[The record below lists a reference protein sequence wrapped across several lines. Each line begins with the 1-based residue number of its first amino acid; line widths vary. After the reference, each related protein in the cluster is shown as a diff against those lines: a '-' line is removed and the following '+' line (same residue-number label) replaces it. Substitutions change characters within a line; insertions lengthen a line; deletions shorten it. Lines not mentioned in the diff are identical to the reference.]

1 MKNWLQQHSS
11 AARFALRR
19 LAKTPVGT
27 LLSAL
32 VIGIALALPAGGH
45 VALQS
50 FLGLSRNIA
59 ATPEIS
65 VFMRL
70 DANKEEVESVRSQLA
85 KHADLEKLEYISR
98 DDAFRRLHATEGLGA
113 VLDALPRNPFPD
125 SFVATPRG
133 QDPTVFAKLQQ
144 ELTALPKVE
153 YVQLDSAW
161 VARLHALL
169 TFGEWMVL
177 LLAGFLG
184 GALVVVTFNTI
195 RLQIVTNRAEIDVAR
210 LLGATDSFIRRP
222 LYWFGALQGVMGGVL
237 AWVIVTAALAALNPA
252 ARTLAGAWGL
262 DFALKGL
269 SIPTG
274 IALVAF
280 SGALGWLG
288 TAASVRQY
296 LGRI

>member
-1 MKNWLQQHSS
+1 MKTWLQQHSS
-11 AARFALRR
+11 AARYAIKR
-19 LAKTPVGT
+19 LLKTPVGT
-27 LLSAL
+27 FLSAL

-50 FLGLSRNIA
+50 FLGLSRNIS

-65 VFMRL
+65 IFMRL
-70 DANKEEVESVRSQLA
+70 DASKDEVEAVRAALA
-85 KHADLEKLEYISR
+85 QHADLVKMEYISR
-98 DDAFRRLHATEGLGA
+98 DDAFRRLHATEGLGG
-113 VLDALPRNPFPD
+113 VLDTLPRNPFPD
-125 SFVATPRG
+125 SFVATPRI
-133 QDPTVFAKLQQ
+133 QDPAVFARLQQ
-144 ELTALPKVE
+144 DFAALPKVE
-153 YVQLDSAW
+153 YVQLDSEW

-195 RLQIVTNRAEIDVAR
+195 RLQIVTNRAEIDVSR

-222 LYWFGALQGVMGGVL
+222 LYWFGALQGVLGGAL
-237 AWVIVTAALAALNPA
+237 AWMIVTLALAALSPA
-252 ARTLAGAWGL
+252 ARAMAGAWGL

-269 SIPTG
+269 SIPMG
-274 IALVAF
+274 LGLIAFA
-280 SGALGWLG
+280 GALGWLG

-296 LGRI
+296 LGKI